1 MEKVVRLTESDLI
14 KIVKRVISEQ
24 TYNSKFYN
32 VLSKKGYKMTKDW
45 VTSYVTVDPELYG
58 EIKAALKYF
67 NYNGYVMYFTKDVD
81 PSKTIRFITDGKSVY
96 FLNGSLGNGVPKSLI
111 KQGPYPN
118 DYQKD
123 ITGETVHS
131 LTEPGYNLL
140 KHL

>member
-1 MEKVVRLTESDLI
+1 MRKIIRLTESDLTRL
-14 KIVKRVISEQ
+14 VRRVINEQ
-24 TYNSKFYN
+24 TKTATKFYN
-32 VLSKKGYKMTKDW
+32 ELRKKGYKMTEDW
-45 VTSYVTVDPELYG
+45 VTSFVNDELYG

-67 NYNGYVMYFTKDVD
+67 NYNANVMYFTKDVD

-96 FLNGSLGNGVPKSLI
+96 FLKGSLGNGVPKSLI
-111 KQGPYPN
+111 KQGTYPN